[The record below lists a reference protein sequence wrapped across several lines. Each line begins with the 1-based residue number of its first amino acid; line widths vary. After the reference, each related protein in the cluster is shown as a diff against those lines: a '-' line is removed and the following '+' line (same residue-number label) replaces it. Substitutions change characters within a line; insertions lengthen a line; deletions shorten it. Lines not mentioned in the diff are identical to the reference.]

1 MKPIAFEYSVDL
13 APDDDTILVTSP
25 DFPELVTFG
34 DSESDALS
42 HALGAFIA
50 ILSARIDDQEDIPLP
65 SPRRKGP
72 KVALPPLIAGK
83 IAVYLAMREQGVSQS
98 ELARRLKRDP
108 KQIRRLLDPVNSS
121 RQEHIDAALKALG
134 KKLIVSLADAA

>member
-1 MKPIAFEYSVDL
+1 MKSVVFEYSIEL
-13 APDDDTILVTSP
+13 APDEDTVLVTSP

-34 DSESDALS
+34 ESEADALS
-42 HALGAFIA
+42 HALGAFVA
-50 ILSARIDDQEDIPLP
+50 VLSARIDDGQDIPLP

-83 IAVYLAMREQGVSQS
+83 IALYLAMREQGVSQS